1 MLENTQCL
9 PSWTSEQINHYN
21 LLVYCCA
28 LLNNFFSLWILPV
41 ATSHSGWQGLN
52 SKHEH
57 LSSFGLGHSTWTSDF
72 LCLGAVWGIRAW
84 SNPPLASI
92 LASSTD
98 LKRFKLHTVCL
109 QLLEQIQ
116 PLQLD
121 GRVQVWAAWASSPCL
136 SPGNHWDY
144 HSQSLFQKIIKDL
157 TAFACAARP

>member
-98 LKRFKLHTVCL
+98 LKR
-109 QLLEQIQ
+109 IQ
-116 PLQLD
+116 TPHSLFTDFGADTTFTTWWQSSSLSSLSLKPLPIT
-121 GRVQVWAAWASSPCL
+121 W
-136 SPGNHWDY
+136 
-144 HSQSLFQKIIKDL
+144 QSLRLSLPKSIPEDN
-157 TAFACAARP
+157 